1 MPKGIAGPDDSVN
14 EGNQPLSLSFD
25 HSDIIAYAP
34 NDQWFNLISATFF
47 FPGSYIQCWKSTL
60 KRLYQLEITRSE

>member
-14 EGNQPLSLSFD
+14 EGNQPLSLSL
-25 HSDIIAYAP
+25 SPSTTPTLSRTP

-47 FPGSYIQCWKSTL
+47 FPGSYPVL
-60 KRLYQLEITRSE
+60 KVHH